1 VLLDRLVISKLQN
14 KAIWKRILLERLTEP
29 LHLNIASVFIGLF
42 GSWRAKRA
50 FDLVLRPHNAYGIF
64 DAAARCKRLGIRK
77 LAVCEFGVANGAG
90 LMNMAR
96 IAEPVMAD
104 TGVDIKV
111 FGFDTGKGMPPPI
124 DYRDHPDH
132 YSTGDFQMDTRLTA
146 NLPLNTQILLGP
158 IKETLPGFL
167 AMVEQAGYMIGYVV
181 LDVDY
186 YSSTCD
192 ALAVFDGK
200 PTIYLPLV
208 NVYID
213 DVDEA
218 EHNPSAGALL
228 AVSEFNARSPLRK
241 IHYDEFLVT
250 RRLFSRAK
258 WIKHMWCLHV
268 FDHPD
273 RLIQKAGRRDL
284 DNPYLRRQNPRVDSR
299 REPEIIAVDEA
310 PSISQAVTPS
320 GHGDQSAL

>member
-111 FGFDTGKGMPPPI
+111 YWKG
-124 DYRDHPDH
+124 HA
-132 YSTGDFQMDTRLTA
+132 SANRLSGSSG
-146 NLPLNTQILLGP
+146 PL
-158 IKETLPGFL
+158 
-167 AMVEQAGYMIGYVV
+167 
-181 LDVDY
+181 
-186 YSSTCD
+186 
-192 ALAVFDGK
+192 
-200 PTIYLPLV
+200 
-208 NVYID
+208 
-213 DVDEA
+213 
-218 EHNPSAGALL
+218 
-228 AVSEFNARSPLRK
+228 FN
-241 IHYDEFLVT
+241 
-250 RRLFSRAK
+250 RRL
-258 WIKHMWCLHV
+258 
-268 FDHPD
+268 PD
-273 RLIQKAGRRDL
+273 
-284 DNPYLRRQNPRVDSR
+284 
-299 REPEIIAVDEA
+299 
-310 PSISQAVTPS
+310 
-320 GHGDQSAL
+320 GH